1 MRMKIIALAVGAAA
15 LTGCA
20 SMTDYSLY
28 AETQQKIAQERARS
42 EIARYEALREIAQK
56 GDSAAQVA
64 AVITLNQGMAQS
76 QPQTSMA
83 PPTNLHD
90 TLLKWAGILVPSA
103 VQVYGIGKNADVAV
117 NNSNNARDIAINNTR
132 SMVDMGKLIAGQ
144 EVPVIGS
151 SEDVLLFPQP
161 NIVPVE

>member
-1 MRMKIIALAVGAAA
+1 MKLKLISIATTMAF

-28 AETQQKIAQERARS
+28 AETQQKIAQEQARS
-42 EIARYEALREIAQK
+42 EIARYEALREIAK
-56 GDSAAQVA
+56 SGDSAAQVA
-64 AVITLNQGMAQS
+64 AVITLNQGITQN
-76 QPQTSMA
+76 QPQTSIA

-103 VQVYGIGKNADVAV
+103 VSVYGIGKNADVAV

-161 NIVPVE
+161 NIATE